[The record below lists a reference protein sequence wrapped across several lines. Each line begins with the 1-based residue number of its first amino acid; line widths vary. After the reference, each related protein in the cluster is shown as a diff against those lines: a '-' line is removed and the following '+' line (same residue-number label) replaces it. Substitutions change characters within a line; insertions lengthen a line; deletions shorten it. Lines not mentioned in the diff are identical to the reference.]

1 MFQITPKAEATEP
14 IRNISCQLCKESFA
28 DHETL
33 IQHYNSSHSG
43 PWYNSR
49 SACRIC
55 QNIYKDYQSLL
66 AHEFKVHGIGEPPRK
81 CRYCDERFL
90 TSYKVKKHVKQ
101 KHPEHF
107 NGIGM
112 KLEWMLKKSLFKVC
126 NGIGSL
132 FMVHLKSCIYETFL
146 KARKSILANC
156 INSYWLINK

>member
-90 TSYKVKKHVKQ
+90 TSYKVKKHVK
-101 KHPEHF
+101 KSHPEHYCWR
-107 NGIGM
+107 
-112 KLEWMLKKSLFKVC
+112 L
-126 NGIGSL
+126 
-132 FMVHLKSCIYETFL
+132 L
-146 KARKSILANC
+146 KALKTRMNMNEITG
-156 INSYWLINK
+156 LIFQDCNRIARWVIIRLHLRNYCGNT